1 MINTNPFK
9 RTLIEREVSI
19 PTLSQLTGITEGD
32 LYAFEKG
39 YRITK
44 HNVETI
50 CKILKCQ
57 PCDILEFTKEE
68 KKGHWEW
75 VADSGK

>member
-9 RTLIEREVSI
+9 RTLVERGVSI

-44 HNVETI
+44 HNVEII
-50 CKILKCQ
+50 CKILRCQ
-57 PCDILEFTKEE
+57 PCDILEFTKKE

-75 VADSGK
+75 VADSEK